1 MMTSASL
8 TNAGLLL
15 IVLGF
20 ILAFVAV
27 LLMAVKS
34 RGTGGQTRG
43 GGILLI
49 GPFPIIFGSDR
60 ESVRTLMML
69 AIVLIAIVLVF
80 MVIPSLLVNR

>member
-1 MMTSASL
+1 MASASL
-8 TNAGLLL
+8 ANTGLLL

-27 LLMAVKS
+27 LLAVKN

-60 ESVRTLMML
+60 ESVRTLMIL